1 MDTNGKMI
9 KMNGVRGRWIK
20 NYILIPIIVLI
31 CVEGAF
37 IYFVKD
43 HYYSLVKTNLTN
55 RVEVSSTFYNKYLS
69 ENAYSFERS
78 IRSLYNEFS
87 MEELVETQIL
97 DNAGKVLY
105 TSSGIEVYSIVNS
118 KDYQEALNK
127 KVGYFVGKYYN
138 DEKVM
143 IVSMPLYLNDRVSG
157 VIRSITS
164 LEKAD
169 KLIARIVRISLLIS
183 LIIMGL
189 MITLGNIFSRSIII
203 PIKEISRVSK
213 LYANGDL
220 TERIDKRY
228 NDEIGE
234 LTDSINYMASEISKV
249 QKLKNDF
256 ISSISHELRTPLTAI
271 KGWSETLLTGD
282 LSKKEELEAGL
293 KIIDRE
299 TERLYGLVEELLD
312 FSRIERSTLNF
323 VMEDVDVN
331 DLLDEVIQIFDK
343 RSKIEG
349 ISIILNNELQDS
361 GIKGDFNRLKQVLI
375 NIMDNGFKFNR
386 EGGYIEVLAYN
397 ESVYVVIEIE
407 DSGIGIKEGDLK
419 KVKEKFFKGNQNIK
433 GSGLGL
439 AISNEIIKLHGGIL
453 DIKSSGNNGTKVI
466 LKLIRL

>member
-1 MDTNGKMI
+1 M
-9 KMNGVRGRWIK
+9 
-20 NYILIPIIVLI
+20 
-31 CVEGAF
+31 
-37 IYFVKD
+37 
-43 HYYSLVKTNLTN
+43 
-55 RVEVSSTFYNKYLS
+55 
-69 ENAYSFERS
+69 
-78 IRSLYNEFS
+78 
-87 MEELVETQIL
+87 
-97 DNAGKVLY
+97 
-105 TSSGIEVYSIVNS
+105 
-118 KDYQEALNK
+118 
-127 KVGYFVGKYYN
+127 
-138 DEKVM
+138 
-143 IVSMPLYLNDRVSG
+143 
-157 VIRSITS
+157 
-164 LEKAD
+164 
-169 KLIARIVRISLLIS
+169 
-183 LIIMGL
+183 
-189 MITLGNIFSRSIII
+189 
-203 PIKEISRVSK
+203 
-213 LYANGDL
+213 
-220 TERIDKRY
+220 
-228 NDEIGE
+228 
-234 LTDSINYMASEISKV
+234 
-249 QKLKNDF
+249 
-256 ISSISHELRTPLTAI
+256 
-271 KGWSETLLTGD
+271 
-282 LSKKEELEAGL
+282 
-293 KIIDRE
+293 
-299 TERLYGLVEELLD
+299 EELLD